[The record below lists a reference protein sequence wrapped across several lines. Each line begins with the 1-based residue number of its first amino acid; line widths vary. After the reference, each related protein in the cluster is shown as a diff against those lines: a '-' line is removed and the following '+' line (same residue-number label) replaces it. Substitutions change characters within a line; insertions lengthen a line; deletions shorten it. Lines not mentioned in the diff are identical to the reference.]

1 MKYLKEKKILIL
13 APELEN
19 NEHRG
24 IAAYTKALIEALSDS
39 GAEIW
44 LTTSTNLKDLKIKRL
59 KESSRN
65 YIYTTYILKNYFIG
79 TIDIDKLRS
88 KYVFFRPLDNL
99 VNKLFDSIN
108 SFAKFSKFV
117 FSSNSYNER
126 NSLKVEF
133 LNKEDNPYLRMESY
147 PL

>member
-24 IAAYTKALIEALSDS
+24 IASYTKALIEALSDS

-59 KESSRN
+59 KENSRN
-65 YIYTTYILKNYFIG
+65 YIYTSYILKNFFNG
-79 TIDIDKLRS
+79 TIEIDKFNS
-88 KYVFFRPLDNL
+88 KYVLFGPFDKVITKFIDFF
-99 VNKLFDSIN
+99 N

-133 LNKEDNPYLRMESY
+133 LNKEDNPT
-147 PL
+147 

>member
-1 MKYLKEKKILIL
+1 MKNLKEKKILIL

-65 YIYTTYILKNYFIG
+65 YIYTSYILKNFFNGLIE
-79 TIDIDKLRS
+79 IDKLNS
-88 KYVFFRPLDNL
+88 KYVLFGPLD
-99 VNKLFDSIN
+99 KLIT
-108 SFAKFSKFV
+108 KFCL
-117 FSSNSYNER
+117 
-126 NSLKVEF
+126 SL
-133 LNKEDNPYLRMESY
+133 
-147 PL
+147 